1 MVMTAPPKNVDAYI
15 AAQPEE
21 AAKKLEQLRQLIK
34 ATAPAAE
41 ETISYSM
48 PAYKYHGMLVYFAAW
63 ANHYGF
69 YPGDSKTITELFE
82 DELKPYDVSKGT
94 IRFPYNKP
102 MPVSLIKKI
111 VKERMKQNEAKAAVK
126 ATAKKDLKQKK

>member
-1 MVMTAPPKNVDAYI
+1 MSAPPKNVDAYI
-15 AAQPEE
+15 AAQPEQ

-34 ATAPAAE
+34 TTAPKAE
-41 ETISYSM
+41 ELISYGM

-82 DELKPYDVSKGT
+82 DELKAYDVSKGT
-94 IRFPYNKP
+94 IRFMYDKP
-102 MPVSLIKKI
+102 MPVGLIKKI
-111 VKERMKQNEAKAAVK
+111 VKERMKQNEAKAILKAEKKK
-126 ATAKKDLKQKK
+126 ATKTKK